1 MEKPAMMM
9 TFTRRAAPLLIAI
22 ALVQGSAWAQTTGS
36 QSEPTPTAP
45 TTTPGTNPTTAPSG
59 TSGKAVP
66 HTRHSAADRTTGES
80 MQALVDQRITDLHA
94 RLHITPQQSQQ
105 WDQFAQVMRDNAKA
119 MDDLYRQRAA
129 QLASMSAVQNMQSY
143 EQIEEARAQQMQKLV
158 PAFQALYA
166 SFSDQQKADAD
177 RIFQYRSAR
186 AEARHHQTAGH

>member
-1 MEKPAMMM
+1 
-9 TFTRRAAPLLIAI
+9 
-22 ALVQGSAWAQTTGS
+22 
-36 QSEPTPTAP
+36 
-45 TTTPGTNPTTAPSG
+45 
-59 TSGKAVP
+59 
-66 HTRHSAADRTTGES
+66 
-80 MQALVDQRITDLHA
+80 MQALVEQRIADLHA

-177 RIFQYRSAR
+177 RIFQYRAAR
-186 AEARHHQTAGH
+186 AEAHHHQTAGH